1 MTEDFEEWEYIVNQS
16 HAMPD
21 FMTAQTVQGK
31 LEAQNSMENPNGQ
44 LGCDVNSS

>member
-21 FMTAQTVQGK
+21 FMTARTACAGKARSSEQHGESKWTVR
-31 LEAQNSMENPNGQ
+31 
-44 LGCDVNSS
+44 V